1 MEPLRLTL
9 CKLTP
14 GLRAKKGWAEN
25 LITRRRVENYLPIW
39 PAPSDLLALSWCW
52 RHRTR
57 HNRTPPY
64 KPIVFV
70 VFLVLLFFCSLLF
83 ALTVSSTPNKSQSSE
98 SLQVRSRVVSFAA
111 VFWDFKRPPPPPPVC
126 EKKKWTIAY
135 ISFRNTHLRVLFIIH
150 ASSFVYFSD
159 NHPRTAKNNKIKLE
173 FVIDRRSYTHTY
185 LSPQFKYMILHI
197 FIYKIKLI
205 NKII

>member
-1 MEPLRLTL
+1 M
-9 CKLTP
+9 
-14 GLRAKKGWAEN
+14 AEN
-25 LITRRRVENYLPIW
+25 LIARRRVENYLPIW
-39 PAPSDLLALSWCW
+39 PAPSDVLALFWCW
-52 RHRTR
+52 RHRTC

-83 ALTVSSTPNKSQSSE
+83 TITVSSTPSRSQ

-111 VFWDFKRPPPPPPVC
+111 VFWDVKRPPLPPKGGSVW
-126 EKKKWTIAY
+126 KKWKIAY

-159 NHPRTAKNNKIKLE
+159 YHTRTAKNNKIKL
-173 FVIDRRSYTHTY
+173 IDWRC
-185 LSPQFKYMILHI
+185 L
-197 FIYKIKLI
+197 IKQNTI
-205 NKII
+205 TPKMSTRNWKQKQ